1 MAKAV
6 FAGFAYVVVIFALG
20 FALGT
25 VRVLVLI
32 PAIGETLAVFLEL
45 PVMLAAC
52 WVVAGFLTR
61 RFIQPGHGSAGVV
74 MGAVAFAL
82 LMLAELVVAVSVFD
96 RSPSEQVSHWLT
108 IAGAAGLSGQIA
120 FAVFPWLQVRGSP
133 S

>member
-1 MAKAV
+1 MTKAAV
-6 FAGFAYVVVIFALG
+6 AGLAYVGVIFALG

-25 VRVLVLI
+25 VRVLVLL

-61 RFIQPGHGSAGVV
+61 RFIKPGNGSMALV

-82 LMLAELVVAVSVFD
+82 LMVAELVVAVSVYD
-96 RSPSEQVSHWLT
+96 RTPSEQVAHWLT
-108 IAGAAGLSGQIA
+108 IAGAVGLSGQIA
-120 FAVFPWLQVRGSP
+120 FAIFPWIQVRRSL

>member
-25 VRVLVLI
+25 VRVLILV
-32 PAIGETLAVFLEL
+32 PAIGETVAVFLEL

-61 RFIQPGHGSAGVV
+61 RFIKPGHGSAGVM

-82 LMLAELVVAVSVFD
+82 LMIAELVVAVSVFD
-96 RSPSEQVSHWLT
+96 RSLSEQLAHWLT
-108 IAGAAGLSGQIA
+108 VAGAAGLSGQIA
-120 FAVFPWLQVRGSP
+120 FAVFPWLHVRGFS